1 MGKSW
6 IFNPNP
12 KNKQIQG
19 QLTQSGSGL
28 LKSFQLHV
36 IEIVFVEM
44 DWVVKN
50 EKKKSR
56 LVKIRIQWTRK
67 GSAMS
72 RCAFKLGSLIPFDVR
87 IGWILRENP

>member
-44 DWVVKN
+44 D
-50 EKKKSR
+50 
-56 LVKIRIQWTRK
+56 
-67 GSAMS
+67 
-72 RCAFKLGSLIPFDVR
+72 
-87 IGWILRENP
+87 